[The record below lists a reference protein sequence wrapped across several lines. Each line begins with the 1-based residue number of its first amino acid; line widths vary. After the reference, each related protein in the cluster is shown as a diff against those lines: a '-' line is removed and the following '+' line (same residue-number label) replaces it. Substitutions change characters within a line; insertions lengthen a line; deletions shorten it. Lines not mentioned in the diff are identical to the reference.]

1 MSVVVKYGDI
11 AVGARDS
18 FVPSSESGT
27 YFSQIEKIQKNVSFP
42 NYQNACDY
50 LSVPLDGSALPLPNE
65 ASKENIGF
73 WSKGKSDST
82 GYFESPVLLSFVSE
96 GYYISPGITL
106 YFDDK
111 NGVYAT
117 NLEIVWKRNGQEL
130 SRKTFNPTSAIFF
143 CENRVE
149 LYNEIVITVYSV
161 NMPLNALKIKSIE
174 YGNGTEFTGAELKLV
189 KIKQEI
195 SPISS
200 ELPIGTG
207 DIVIHSKRGREYFFQ
222 DRQPIDIYSDGKL
235 LLKTFL
241 ESFKKTNKNEWSI
254 SGEDYIGL
262 MDGVPFY
269 GGVYSNKTA
278 SGLIQEIFAVA
289 KVPYELSNDFDGSKV
304 SGYIPY
310 TTCREALEQVLF
322 AICAVANTSESENV
336 KIYKLSDAISQEIP
350 PYRVIRG
357 QTSTEKGRVSK
368 VEVVSHSYRKTQET
382 VEVYNASTSQTGEEI
397 FITFSEPLHGLSIK
411 NGTIIESGANHAVI
425 SASEGC
431 VLTGKR
437 YEHTMVTK
445 FLKNPLV
452 PANATENVVS
462 VKDATLVSE
471 NNVDNVLN
479 LCYNHIINKSNM
491 NMRIV
496 DGKHVVEG
504 KIARYDEFAYDE
516 MLYDQI
522 IQPTVKYDKPNKL
535 GDLVVVT
542 SETGETKTARIT
554 KQSFSL
560 VGNIK
565 VKDTVL
571 E

>member
-11 AVGARDS
+11 AIGARDS

-27 YFSQIEKIQKNVSFP
+27 SFSQIEKIQKNVSFP

-50 LSVPLDGSALPLPNE
+50 LSVPLDGSALPIPNV
-65 ASKENIGF
+65 SSENIGF
-73 WSKGKSDST
+73 WSKVKSDSN
-82 GYFESPVLLSFVSE
+82 GSFEIPVLLNFVSD
-96 GYYISPGITL
+96 GYYTSPGITL

-111 NGVYAT
+111 NGVYAK
-117 NLEIVWKRNGQEL
+117 NLEIIWKRNGQEI

-174 YGNGTEFTGAELKLV
+174 YGNGTEFTGEELKLV

-195 SPISS
+195 SQISS
-200 ELPIGTG
+200 ELPISTG
-207 DIVIHSKRGREYFFQ
+207 DIVIHSKNGREYFFQ

-235 LLKTFL
+235 LLKTFV

-269 GGVYSNKTA
+269 GGVYTIKNA
-278 SGLIQEIFAVA
+278 SELIQEIFATA
-289 KVPYELSNDFDGSKV
+289 KVPYELSTDFVDSTV
-304 SGYIPY
+304 RGYIPY

-322 AICAVANTSESENV
+322 AIGAVANTSESENV
-336 KIYKLSDAISQEIP
+336 KIYKLSNEISQEIQP
-350 PYRVIRG
+350 WRVIRG

-368 VEVVSHSYRKTQET
+368 VEVVSHSYRKTQDT

-397 FITFSEPLHGLSIK
+397 FITFSEPLHGLSIT

-462 VKDATLVSE
+462 VKDATLVSDD
-471 NNVDNVLN
+471 NVDNVLN

-504 KIARYDEFAYDE
+504 KRARYDEFAYDE

-542 SETGETKTARIT
+542 SEKGKKKTARIT